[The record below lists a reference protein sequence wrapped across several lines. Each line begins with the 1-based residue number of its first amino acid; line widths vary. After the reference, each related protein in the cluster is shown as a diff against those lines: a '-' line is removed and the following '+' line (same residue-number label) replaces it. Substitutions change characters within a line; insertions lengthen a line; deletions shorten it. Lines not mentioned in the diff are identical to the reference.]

1 VSFPVDVLPKRQ
13 FRWQL
18 HFLKPF
24 LLSRVVNV
32 FQLLKNKPYL
42 FFTRHSILTTQ
53 TSTCSD
59 KTTITNYHKY
69 CIKYNCMAHVHSHYL
84 VGATELLTMIDY
96 QLISVSV
103 FIQRTHIHRPTQS
116 EARRKDPC
124 YLICGSSD
132 DSKATAT
139 TPLMHV
145 PCSSN
150 ALERSI
156 SAQLR
161 SNCLRAFCYK
171 TEHSSTQWS

>member
-1 VSFPVDVLPKRQ
+1 MYFSFWKTNHISSSPDTAS
-13 FRWQL
+13 WQ
-18 HFLKPF
+18 HRHQHVVTKQ
-24 LLSRVVNV
+24 LS
-32 FQLLKNKPYL
+32 Q
-42 FFTRHSILTTQ
+42 TI
-53 TSTCSD
+53 TSTASN
-59 KTTITNYHKY
+59 TTVWHT
-69 CIKYNCMAHVHSHYL
+69 CIHYL
-84 VGATELLTMIDY
+84 VGTTELLTMIDY

-116 EARRKDPC
+116 EAWRKDPC

-161 SNCLRAFCYK
+161 SNCLWAFCYK
-171 TEHSSTQWS
+171 TEHSSTQWSWDL